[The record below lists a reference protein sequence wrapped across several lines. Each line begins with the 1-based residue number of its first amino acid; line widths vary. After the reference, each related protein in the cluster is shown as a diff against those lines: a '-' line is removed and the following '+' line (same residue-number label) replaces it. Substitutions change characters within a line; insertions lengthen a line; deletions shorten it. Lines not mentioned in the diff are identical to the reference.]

1 MKFFAIQ
8 HSQQPELFLCFN
20 SEFGYG
26 SWQPMFDFTSCRIG
40 ETFENVE
47 DAKRHLEMVRGLKL
61 RDSQFAKIVSID
73 VAINVQVSELE

>member
-26 SWQPMFDFTSCRIG
+26 SWEPMFDFTSCRIG
-40 ETFENVE
+40 ETFQNFEN
-47 DAKRHLEMVRGLKL
+47 AKRHLEMVRSLRLK
-61 RDSQFAKIVSID
+61 DSQFAKIVSID
-73 VAINVQVSELE
+73 VNVDVQISELE